1 MQLGFHPWDPFL
13 TNNHNMMIDNSVEK
27 NCFLVFNV
35 KLQVKFRF
43 KTFYGLLKLL
53 SCQTQL
59 ITACFA
65 QTSILYEPELNI

>member
-1 MQLGFHPWDPFL
+1 MQLGFHPCDPFL
-13 TNNHNMMIDNSVEK
+13 TNNHNMMIDNSV
-27 NCFLVFNV
+27 NNNNV

-65 QTSILYEPELNI
+65 QTSIIYEPELNI